1 MASALIIPILVAVAA
16 SLAGYLLYRFVI
28 YDMACARSV
37 KATLRRYGIPKTPL
51 QIIDEFHSMTG
62 RPITRRQA
70 EELEKRYRQ
79 DDPGQFLSMYDAIRD
94 RGGSRQ

>member
-1 MASALIIPILVAVAA
+1 MASALVIPILIAAAA

-37 KATLRRYGIPKTPL
+37 NATLRRYGIPKTPL
-51 QIIDEFHSMTG
+51 QIIDEFHSVTG

-70 EELEKRYRQ
+70 EKLERDYRQ
-79 DDPGQFLSMYDAIRD
+79 NDPERFLSMYDEIRD
-94 RGGSRQ
+94 RGGARR